1 MVPISEGG
9 PGLADAAWEG
19 DTGERQHYII
29 IYYIIFCCLGN
40 TQSTPSAVSEQS
52 NVSAEQE
59 VEQRQGQTRVF
70 SQQQYFY
77 QNCSAGWLDSDLK
90 NSNNFLDDD
99 DVDDLGKNQK
109 NLLLPLQSVL
119 PGFDPFHETQKGL
132 ADLLESE
139 AAEAQQQAKV
149 KSLL

>member
-1 MVPISEGG
+1 M
-9 PGLADAAWEG
+9 
-19 DTGERQHYII
+19 
-29 IYYIIFCCLGN
+29 
-40 TQSTPSAVSEQS
+40 SEQS

-59 VEQRQGQTRVF
+59 VEQRQGQSRVF
-70 SQQQYFY
+70 SQQQQYFY
-77 QNCSAGWLDSDLK
+77 QFCFAGWLDSDLK

-99 DVDDLGKNQK
+99 DVDDLGKKQK

-149 KSLL
+149 SHSSH

>member
-29 IYYIIFCCLGN
+29 IYYIIFRCLGN

-99 DVDDLGKNQK
+99 DVDDLGKK
-109 NLLLPLQSVL
+109 PKKSIA
-119 PGFDPFHETQKGL
+119 PFTVCL
-132 ADLLESE
+132 ARF
-139 AAEAQQQAKV
+139 
-149 KSLL
+149 